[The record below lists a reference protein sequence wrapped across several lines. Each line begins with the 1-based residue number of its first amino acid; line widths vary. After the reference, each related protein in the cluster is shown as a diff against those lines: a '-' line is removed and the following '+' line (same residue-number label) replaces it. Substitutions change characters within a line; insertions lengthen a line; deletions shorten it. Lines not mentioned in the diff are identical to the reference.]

1 MLNTMIY
8 DVDFPG
14 GSIRKYRVNVIS
26 DNTYYQVYSEVFL
39 HPTLSGILD
48 SDKDTTTAKK
58 GDQYIITKSI
68 QRCMRKSTIGWNLF
82 IAWKDGSEQ
91 HKLLSLMKE
100 SNPIE
105 VAEFATDNGIS

>member
-1 MLNTMIY
+1 MKKVKVVGWSKEDDENIIGNYDSKPMLNTMIY

-14 GSIRKYRVNVIS
+14 GSIRKYRVNVIY
-26 DNTYYQVYSEVFL
+26 DNKYYQVYSEVFL

-68 QRCMRKSTIGWNLF
+68 QRCMRKSTIG
-82 IAWKDGSEQ
+82 
-91 HKLLSLMKE
+91 
-100 SNPIE
+100 
-105 VAEFATDNGIS
+105 